1 MIILLEETSGI
12 KKVCGKQM
20 FHEGKEYHYSQ
31 YCIAISCDQ
40 GELLFHT
47 LTGALILV
55 LDEQDKEKSMKELVQ
70 HWYFVPE
77 GFDEQAFA
85 DEIREI
91 LIRFKPVSE
100 HKTSFTVFTTTECNA
115 RCFYCYEKGIPHFPM
130 STEVAQEVGKYIAE
144 KSGGEKVNISWFGGE
159 PLYNMNAIDTICSI
173 LQKNDVSYDSI
184 MTSNGYYLD
193 AETAC
198 KAKNDWHVKTVQV
211 TLDGTEMVYN
221 RTKAYINRDVD
232 SPFQRVMDNIANA
245 LDSGLEV
252 AVRLNMDAANA
263 DDLFILAEQIEKRF
277 GHHPNLFGRAAL
289 LGKFTEDIHAFH
301 SAQEAANQQKLL
313 QAKLDGFGMVRRKEL
328 GRHFYINQCM
338 ADNSSC
344 EVILP
349 DGRIER
355 CEHIRESEV
364 VGSIYN
370 EARDTEKIE
379 AWKETIYFPECMEC
393 ELYPMCVN
401 LKKCE
406 WQKDGCSE
414 IRRNNNRR
422 NMHAAI
428 IAAYHQQKEFVGRNQ
443 DEDEAELYTGGSRW

>member
-1 MIILLEETSGI
+1 
-12 KKVCGKQM
+12 M

-159 PLYNMNAIDTICSI
+159 PLCNSRAIDTIC
-173 LQKNDVSYDSI
+173 DVLKSNRVDYRSI

-193 AETAC
+193 REISSRARQR
-198 KAKNDWHVKTVQV
+198 WHLEEVQI
-211 TLDGTEMVYN
+211 TLDGTGKNYN
-221 RTKAYINRDVD
+221 RIKAYVHADNN
-232 SPFQRVMDNIANA
+232 PFERVLANIESA
-245 LDSGLEV
+245 LQEGIKILI
-252 AVRLNMDAANA
+252 RLNMDASNA
-263 DDLFILAEQIEKRF
+263 SDLFALVDQMAERFAVYSNLSARVVLLRAFTGNIHEFATSEEANEKRSK
-277 GHHPNLFGRAAL
+277 L
-289 LGKFTEDIHAFH
+289 TECLAGYGML
-301 SAQEAANQQKLL
+301 QQDHLIREIKLN
-313 QAKLDGFGMVRRKEL
+313 
-328 GRHFYINQCM
+328 HCM
-338 ADNSSC
+338 ADNDTC

-349 DGRIER
+349 DGQVCR
-355 CEHIRESEV
+355 CEHYKKEEV
-364 VGSIYN
+364 SGNIHGETRN
-370 EARDTEKIE
+370 EAVEQSWRERMV
-379 AWKETIYFPECMEC
+379 FPECGKC
-393 ELYPMCVN
+393 SLYPRCYN
-401 LKKCE
+401 LKKCD
-406 WQKDGCSE
+406 WTKDGCLE
-414 IRRNNNRR
+414 TTRMMLLEELKRQILT
-422 NMHAAI
+422 
-428 IAAYHQQKEFVGRNQ
+428 AYQAYQNGGEKKE
-443 DEDEAELYTGGSRW
+443 